1 MSDVKLCAVSP
12 IGVCTPKCIEF
23 NKCRKN
29 PWKREKKEKSESET
43 FSTMRSC

>member
-1 MSDVKLCAVSP
+1 MSEVKKCAVSP

-29 PWKREKKEKSESET
+29 PYKQEEKKEKIKKKL
-43 FSTMRSC
+43 